1 MKQNKKSYTKL
12 ALTLSICLLVLWGL
26 MGTGTTIAWFTD
38 TTDVEQNTF
47 LIGDLNLEVFYK
59 TESGEYDPVNVDT
72 KVFDENALYEP
83 GYIQVVYLKIRNS
96 GDIPFDYKLAVDVNS
111 VNVAK
116 SVLGNDIY
124 LPNYLKYG
132 VIFGDSEE
140 TLTREVA
147 KLQSISDFSEI
158 GESTNYPLNT
168 YSQQDSVTMQPEDE
182 RFVAL
187 IVRMP
192 EEVGNAANYR
202 GTEVPTVELGITVK
216 AVQEGAPL

>member
-1 MKQNKKSYTKL
+1 MKQNKKSYTKI

-38 TTDVEQNTF
+38 TTDAEQNTF
-47 LIGDLNLEVFYK
+47 LIGELDLVVSHKLENGLY
-59 TESGEYDPVNVDT
+59 EEIDVDT
-72 KVFDENALYEP
+72 KVFDDEALYEP
-83 GYIQVVYLKIRNS
+83 GYVQVVYLKVENK
-96 GDIPFDYKLAVDVNS
+96 GDVPFDYKLAVDVNS
-111 VNVAK
+111 VNTAK

-140 TLTREVA
+140 ALTREVA
-147 KLQSISDFSEI
+147 KLKSITDFPEI
-158 GESTNYPLNT
+158 EESTSYPLNT
-168 YSQQDSVTMQPEDE
+168 YAQQDSVTLQPEQE

-202 GTEVPTVELGITVK
+202 GVEVPTVELGITVK